1 MLDERGIM
9 SRCLALLLLA
19 FVAAPPLAD
28 AQVRVTRD
36 LDYVPSAEYADR
48 KDRLD
53 VYVPD
58 DAKRAPVIVSIHGGL
73 LRQGD
78 KSEETYVGERFAAA
92 GFVTAVISY
101 RLSPAV
107 MHPAHAEDAAAAV
120 AWVKRNIAEYGGD
133 PAQLFVI
140 GHSAGA
146 YLAALIALDSRYLAP
161 HQLSPKD
168 LRAVVPVS
176 AFFYVEREG
185 VAPDRPKDVWGTD
198 AAVWKRA
205 SPAAYVR
212 ADAPPML
219 VLYADGDEP
228 WRRQQQADFVKDL
241 RAAGASSIDL
251 RMIAGRSHMS
261 IWWNLKNP
269 KDETLAAVVE
279 YLDRQRKPRSE

>member
-1 MLDERGIM
+1 MIRV
-9 SRCLALLLLA
+9 CCFALAT
-19 FVAAPPLAD
+19 FVMAATALPTA
-28 AQVRVTRD
+28 AQVRVVRD
-36 LDYVPSAEYADR
+36 IDYVSSAEYADR

-53 VYVPD
+53 LYVPEG
-58 DAKRAPVIVSIHGGL
+58 AKGKPVVVSIHGGL

-78 KSEETYVGERFAAA
+78 KSEETYVGQRFAEA

-101 RLSPAV
+101 RLSPSV

-120 AWVKRNIAEYGGD
+120 AWVKRNVAEHGGD

-146 YLAALIALDSRYLAP
+146 YLAALIALDSRYLDA
-161 HQLSPKD
+161 HRLAPKD

-185 VAPDRPKDVWGTD
+185 VAPDRPKDVWGTERT
-198 AAVWKRA
+198 AWRQA

-212 ADAPPML
+212 ADGPPML

-228 WRRQQQADFVKDL
+228 WRRQQQLDFVNEM
-241 RAAGASSIDL
+241 RTAGARAIDL
-251 RMIAGRSHMS
+251 RPIADRSHMS

-269 KDETLAAVVE
+269 ADETAAAIVQYIE
-279 YLDRQRKPRSE
+279 KQLKSGSR